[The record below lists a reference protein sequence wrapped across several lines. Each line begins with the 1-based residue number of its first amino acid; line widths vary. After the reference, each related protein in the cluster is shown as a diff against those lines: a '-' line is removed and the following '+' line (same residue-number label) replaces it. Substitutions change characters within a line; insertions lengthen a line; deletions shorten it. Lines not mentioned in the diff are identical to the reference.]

1 MIRPFPELK
10 LNVPKT
16 IGRAKMMG
24 NDVDVLISMEE
35 YKSRNDFVW
44 NAQNIA
50 REKCGIKILN
60 PLPFLCDKNIC
71 SGTKNGL
78 PIYQDD
84 NHISERGGVFLVP
97 MFKEIFKK

>member
-50 REKCGIKILN
+50 RETLI
-60 PLPFLCDKNIC
+60 
-71 SGTKNGL
+71 
-78 PIYQDD
+78 
-84 NHISERGGVFLVP
+84 
-97 MFKEIFKK
+97 